1 MNKKNIL
8 LFLLLI
14 FKLKVIACSID
25 KGETYIKEVSPLSI
39 KQQQDT
45 ILQNKYLNLKRNIKK
60 NSTSTSLAIS
70 LKLLDD
76 SKKANN
82 NDLEYLTTFLIGD
95 LFMEL
100 KNHDMALRY
109 LKRSLSLLLSNNKLD
124 FSEKINTYEVG
135 FSKNKALA
143 NNFLKLGSEYLY
155 LSKVDSA
162 KYYFNKLV
170 NLESFNNDLE
180 SAKASA
186 YNNLSGIYIQ
196 DSLFDKAREY
206 SFKALEIRRK
216 TKNKLFEASALGN
229 LASIYVLEKEYNK
242 AKELYYDA
250 LDLIENDNSST
261 AFRYKKDLYF
271 NLAWALYNLK
281 DYTAYEF
288 QEKSYLINDSLRNQ
302 NFENVVEGVFEK
314 HQIELEKEKVNLV
327 ETQIKLKQQ
336 EEKKTAWFFGILSF
350 LVIISSGVIIYN
362 YKLRQGNLRLKFE
375 QTKFEQKSKLDKLRA
390 ESQVRIL
397 NATLDGKEDERKQ
410 IAETLHDSV
419 SSLLSSANLHLQAS
433 KTQFNGNTPLE
444 IDKTQKIIV
453 EASQTI
459 RDLSHTLVSSVLL
472 KFGLKYAIK
481 DMAEKYSNSKIE
493 INTNIKNIRRYQ
505 QSFEIKVN
513 NIIQELV
520 NNILKHSNATE
531 ATVEVEEKD
540 GILFVKI
547 QDNGD
552 GFDKKEIPKKDGL
565 GINQIDARIQIM
577 KGKFSIYSDTK
588 SGTRI
593 KIELPILEKIKAI
606 HV

>member
-1 MNKKNIL
+1 MNKKSIL

-25 KGETYIKEVSPLSI
+25 KGETYFKEVSPLSI

-45 ILQNKYLNLKRNIKK
+45 ILQNKYLNLKKNIKK

-109 LKRSLSLLLSNNKLD
+109 LKRSLSLLLSNNKLN
-124 FSEKINTYEVG
+124 FNEKINTYEVG

-143 NNFLKLGSEYLY
+143 NNFLKLGSEYLF
-155 LSKVDSA
+155 LRKVDSA

-229 LASIYVLEKEYNK
+229 LASIYVLENEYKK